1 MVTTT
6 YRSRLVVLYTVL
18 TFLVILILVTIFY
31 VDETRRIGALTDNL
45 LVEIAKEKMAEFQEN
60 PNKYSPNEV
69 IEIFGKS
76 YFKVIRSETG
86 TVLKSFTVKEDD
98 PYVSPEFLKK
108 VNQQGSIFETVL
120 SNDGNVRLL
129 FMAADEANVFQVA
142 LPLSIQ
148 EDLLR
153 NARYI
158 YFALISVSAM
168 LSFLIGWVLSG
179 KAVKP
184 VIRITE
190 DIHAF
195 AEKEKKGRLDFREK
209 GIEFSNLAL
218 VFNSV
223 LERVERFME
232 NQGQFTADI
241 SHEIRSPLTA
251 IKGNIEVTLRR
262 QRTAEDYEETMK
274 NSLGEIN
281 RIIHL
286 INNMLFLSK
295 VDTGGMEIHSVDF
308 SLSRLLERIVK
319 SKNYMIREKVLEID
333 TDLGELL
340 YFGDEVLIGRLFTNL
355 LDNAISYTAAGG
367 EISVMA
373 EKVMGGISIAIQ
385 DTGVGIASREIE
397 RIFSRF
403 YRIRK
408 NLNMHESG
416 SGLGLYLCQWIAK
429 AHGGSI
435 KVESEVHRGSTFT
448 VFLPYN

>member
-1 MVTTT
+1 MAATT
-6 YRSRLVVLYTVL
+6 YRSRLIMLYTAL
-18 TFLVILILVTIFY
+18 TFLIFLVLVSVFY

-45 LVEIAKEKMAEFQEN
+45 LVEIAKEKMLEFQEN

-76 YFKVIRSETG
+76 YFKVVRSETG
-86 TVLKSFTVKEDD
+86 TVLKSFAVKDDD
-98 PYVSPEFLKK
+98 PYLRPEFLQEVK
-108 VNQQGSIFETVL
+108 QQGSIFKTVS

-129 FMAADEANVFQVA
+129 FMATDEANVFQVA

-148 EDLLR
+148 EELLK
-153 NARYI
+153 NARYL
-158 YFALISVSAM
+158 YYALISVSAM
-168 LSFLIGWVLSG
+168 LSFLVGWALSG
-179 KAVKP
+179 RAVKP

-190 DIHAF
+190 DMHAF
-195 AEKEKKGRLDFREK
+195 AEKEKKGRLDIKDK
-209 GIEFSNLAL
+209 GVEFSNLAL

-232 NQGQFTADI
+232 NQRQFTADI

-262 QRTAEDYEETMK
+262 QRTAEDYEETMQ
-274 NSLGEIN
+274 NSLAEIN

-295 VDTGGMEIHSVDF
+295 VDTGGMEVHSVDF
-308 SLSRLLERIVK
+308 SISRLLERIVE
-319 SKNYMIREKVLEID
+319 SKKYMIREKGLEID
-333 TDLGELL
+333 TDWGELV
-340 YFGDEVLIGRLFTNL
+340 YFGDEVLISRLFMNL
-355 LDNAISYTAAGG
+355 LDNAISYTPAGG
-367 EISVMA
+367 QISVAA
-373 EKVMGGISIAIQ
+373 EKVTGGINIAFQ
-385 DTGVGIASREIE
+385 DSGVGIASREIE
-397 RIFSRF
+397 RIFGRF

-408 NLNMHESG
+408 NLSMHESG
-416 SGLGLYLCQWIAK
+416 SGLGLYLCRWIAK

-448 VFLPYN
+448 VFLPFN